1 MTAANDL
8 IAKNFEV
15 TVFEALPA
23 PGGMMRVGI
32 PEYRLPYDLVQ
43 KEVDEITARGSS

>member
-1 MTAANDL
+1 MRQAFKNRPTPPIGQEGSHYRLRSGRLTAANDL

-23 PGGMMRVGI
+23 AGG
-32 PEYRLPYDLVQ
+32 
-43 KEVDEITARGSS
+43 